1 MKNHILCLS
10 LLMLLF
16 SHTSIYGQDPTQ
28 GEDFILNSTAV
39 VPPSP
44 NQAALFKFQDIPVSK
59 STGIPNI
66 SIPIWSI
73 NQGSLSAP
81 ISLSYHA
88 GGIRA
93 NEEASLV
100 GLAWALNAGGVVSRT
115 MMGKPDDFG
124 NGFLALNHYGLLPTD
139 FIYPNDHPDDNTTVK
154 NIVDGNWD
162 GSPDMFQFS
171 LPGLSGKFFFG
182 HDGNAYTVPYSKV
195 RITPLGFTIGGGT
208 INQWEITNVD
218 GTRYILGPQSEETI
232 VESECAGSM
241 SINLDK
247 YKSSWFL
254 QSMISPDGL
263 DTLHFEYEAT
273 YVHPVEVQH
282 SETQYYSLN
291 PSSLCGIK
299 NPSYCVNKTFHEG
312 RTLTKIKSRH
322 FEVILSYTNGREDVA
337 DAYASQTY
345 ATPGSKLST
354 IIVRNIQTQ
363 ERLHKYA
370 FTYDYYNANSPSS
383 NEKRLRLRAI
393 QEFGVDDL
401 HAKPPFTFDYK
412 DDVLPPKDTKAID
425 HWGYFNGATSNQTLI
440 PTVWQGSQKYP
451 AVGDGANRSVD
462 PAFVQTGILN
472 KITYPTGGYTA
483 FTYESNDYGHAH
495 FKNDERDDIVQQQY
509 YIAFHDD
516 YVDGNGNLVYAQ
528 GGYNSTCTTFGT
540 SGCSHEVPFTI
551 NPNPKNPQAEL
562 FLEFE
567 DVTFWNTQIAGD
579 WAGGYLAIENAGRRE
594 VFRIEGGS
602 SVNPDFHLYL
612 PPGDYFLKATAYMN
626 GEAMSGRLKVQE
638 IVVDTVQNVAVFGEK
653 AGGLRIKEIHTFSDQ
668 NVSALKKRFSYTH
681 TVDGISYS
689 SGTLGAEPRYH
700 YTFQESAVDPTI
712 GGGNTSG
719 SGVGGTP
726 ATINSC
732 NYAGEFF
739 NPCYYFVTNSSPL
752 NLQGGVQYH
761 TVTEEQL
768 DAQDQPNGKTVS
780 QFTSFIDQPNRGYYY
795 MFPTNFTSYDWRRG
809 LPITQKVYD
818 KEGVLLRESNTTYL
832 FSADS
837 TNGYAFGMGLPNVHA
852 SRGIMAKLKFDSGCT
867 YQPYTCEAEDV
878 LDYSNFAGLVVRQV
892 GSGIFE
898 NERIVELSD
907 LWFTAFYVPSP
918 SDLGFQINQMITT
931 VESIISDAGITT
943 YTRPQK
949 PAHMTDYDFYYTS
962 FKRQFSI
969 VTIDSIFGIRIGIPI
984 AGKDYYVGLAPYNEI
999 DLCNYRPIGHVIVP
1013 EPRTKYYYHQYD
1025 LISEWVYPHKQTE
1038 TVYENGEVLNTTT
1051 DYYYDNPTH
1060 AQLTRTVTQNSDDR
1074 ITVRKFKYPLDYL
1087 HTLL

>member
-1 MKNHILCLS
+1 
-10 LLMLLF
+10 
-16 SHTSIYGQDPTQ
+16 
-28 GEDFILNSTAV
+28 
-39 VPPSP
+39 
-44 NQAALFKFQDIPVSK
+44 
-59 STGIPNI
+59 
-66 SIPIWSI
+66 
-73 NQGSLSAP
+73 
-81 ISLSYHA
+81 
-88 GGIRA
+88 
-93 NEEASLV
+93 
-100 GLAWALNAGGVVSRT
+100 
-115 MMGKPDDFG
+115 
-124 NGFLALNHYGLLPTD
+124 
-139 FIYPNDHPDDNTTVK
+139 
-154 NIVDGNWD
+154 
-162 GSPDMFQFS
+162 
-171 LPGLSGKFFFG
+171 
-182 HDGNAYTVPYSKV
+182 
-195 RITPLGFTIGGGT
+195 
-208 INQWEITNVD
+208 
-218 GTRYILGPQSEETI
+218 
-232 VESECAGSM
+232 
-241 SINLDK
+241 
-247 YKSSWFL
+247 
-254 QSMISPDGL
+254 
-263 DTLHFEYEAT
+263 
-273 YVHPVEVQH
+273 
-282 SETQYYSLN
+282 
-291 PSSLCGIK
+291 
-299 NPSYCVNKTFHEG
+299 
-312 RTLTKIKSRH
+312 
-322 FEVILSYTNGREDVA
+322 
-337 DAYASQTY
+337 
-345 ATPGSKLST
+345 
-354 IIVRNIQTQ
+354 
-363 ERLHKYA
+363 
-370 FTYDYYNANSPSS
+370 
-383 NEKRLRLRAI
+383 
-393 QEFGVDDL
+393 
-401 HAKPPFTFDYK
+401 
-412 DDVLPPKDTKAID
+412 
-425 HWGYFNGATSNQTLI
+425 
-440 PTVWQGSQKYP
+440 
-451 AVGDGANRSVD
+451 
-462 PAFVQTGILN
+462 
-472 KITYPTGGYTA
+472 
-483 FTYESNDYGHAH
+483 
-495 FKNDERDDIVQQQY
+495 
-509 YIAFHDD
+509 
-516 YVDGNGNLVYAQ
+516 
-528 GGYNSTCTTFGT
+528 
-540 SGCSHEVPFTI
+540 GCSHEVPFTI

-638 IVVDTVQNVAVFGEK
+638 IVVDTVQGVAVFGEK

-668 NVSALKKRFSYTH
+668 HVSALKKRFSYTH

-818 KEGVLLRESNTTYL
+818 QHGVLLRESNTTHL

-852 SRGIMAKLKFDSGCT
+852 SRGIVAKLKFDSGCT

-907 LWFTAFYVPSP
+907 SLFLAIYGSNSFNVSQ
-918 SDLGFQINQMITT
+918 QIAKKIAA
-931 VESIISDAGITT
+931 VEKVILDAGIIT

-949 PAHMTDYDFYYTS
+949 PTHMTDQEFYNTS
-962 FKRQFSI
+962 FRIKSSTI
-969 VTIDSIFGIRIGIPI
+969 KIDSIFGIKINLPIGAINHI
-984 AGKDYYVGLAPYNEI
+984 QLTPYNEI
-999 DLCNYRPIGHVIVP
+999 DLCNGRPLGHVIVP

-1038 TVYENGEVLNTTT
+1038 TVYENGEVLNTTI

-1087 HTLL
+1087 HTLSVGSGGLSMETLTEKHMIGSVLEQQLWEGSDPNNLSLLQASVQTFADASTLANPPLDQIIVRPQQMYLLETNTGLAPGFESTQGQPPVYNELIPHTDYKARAAYEFYGESGLLKNETLNSGQKVSYLWNDLSRLPTAQCRNASADQMAYTSFETPQSGSVNGIDLTADGGWEIVRQAAAGWVNSDPSQVQTGIYGFHLAYRGGNSERYIRKTGLAPGDYKVSFWYEGDPIDVVSSAPVSSQSAPSHSGSEMRYISYVVNVGLGGSIEISCAANAFIDELRLYPVDAQLTTYCYDEALRLHTQTDQNNRSTYYHYDELGRLQYIKDQNGNYVQGYEYSYKN